1 MNIVHLSGTAAS
13 SPLKVSRPGES
24 THVTFPLNVTHHTKA
39 GIEKHE
45 SYFMNAWRGIGDKVL
60 DKIANGSNV
69 VIQGYLSQSWNNG
82 VPNTEVTI
90 TEFVASPRAMIVKK
104 SPVITPA
111 TQVLHE
117 KQSVSVYPAYSNPDD
132 TTGDEMV
139 SMPVSDTHGDDTKS
153 TVAVSCIVE
162 ETEPEN
168 ELPVDAEGEET
179 AVLTQLDDSEEQAET
194 KEVVSEEESECK
206 YEQTDVSSGQQ
217 CA

>member
-39 GIEKHE
+39 GVEKHE

-104 SPVITPA
+104 SPATTPTA
-111 TQVLHE
+111 QTLQE
-117 KQSVSVYPAYSNPDD
+117 KPPSPASP
-132 TTGDEMV
+132 TGGNTGDVTEDEMV
-139 SMPVSDTHGDDTKS
+139 SVADDTPGADAIP
-153 TVAVSCIVE
+153 AVSVPYNVE
-162 ETEPEN
+162 ETEPEDI
-168 ELPVDAEGEET
+168 LPVEPDDEEA
-179 AVLTQLDDSEEQAET
+179 AVPTVLDDSEEQE
-194 KEVVSEEESECK
+194 EPEEIVSEEDSECE
-206 YEQTDVSSGQQ
+206 YEQTVASSVGQ